1 MTQERVLGQ
10 RPNSLMVNFM
20 GSSRRT
26 GEQGGGADCSR
37 GREFKPSPAPGQT
50 ELRSMAL
57 SQNSRAN
64 KQTENE
70 FEAEQAEAKKH
81 FYLLIWSCLFSPLF
95 PPSRFLDEQG
105 CQ

>member
-50 ELRSMAL
+50 ALRSMAL

-64 KQTENE
+64 KQKMSLKLSKQKQRNIFT
-70 FEAEQAEAKKH
+70 F
-81 FYLLIWSCLFSPLF
+81 
-95 PPSRFLDEQG
+95 
-105 CQ
+105 